1 MTRKKRFLCGFLSGC
16 LMLFSAVGVFA
27 AEPEPQE
34 AALAAPELFVLSYA
48 PHDPAQNEEGG
59 KDITVSYL
67 LSEETLLQL
76 SEQKELRV
84 QLDFAANENSFH
96 TDEAS
101 YLTFDEGIQP
111 LTQFSFGDI
120 QTETTRSQLGEA
132 YFSYK
137 TQRSGSSRV
146 TVWYLNED
154 VTLYARMRI
163 VVAGGVLWRTDNRAP
178 RISFKLFRA
187 EHFRCGA
194 LDRRPKHFILFECS
208 APDSHLC
215 GASFDS

>member
-16 LMLFSAVGVFA
+16 LMLFSTVGVFA

-163 VVAGGVLWRTDNRAP
+163 RT
-178 RISFKLFRA
+178 
-187 EHFRCGA
+187 
-194 LDRRPKHFILFECS
+194 
-208 APDSHLC
+208 
-215 GASFDS
+215 